1 MRWVQETWYMH
12 VLVLELFSSSVLC
25 LHFKVCVYDQII
37 KFSARLFTEIWSGMN
52 IYLSPETGDWPVRM
66 RSVCYYSL
74 YIKHWA
80 SNALISA
87 LLSVR
92 YYQRM
97 WMTIFR
103 KYPFKKSTAWTSS
116 RFVFGFWSQKY
127 LKQWN
132 LFSISSLSVAP
143 PALTRPFLSA
153 NDIVYF
159 LAT

>member
-1 MRWVQETWYMH
+1 M
-12 VLVLELFSSSVLC
+12 SSRDLIHACASPGAFQLQCVVFA
-25 LHFKVCVYDQII
+25 FKVCVYDQII

-80 SNALISA
+80 SNALISD

-92 YYQRM
+92 YDQRM